1 MERKKGALW
10 GRHTMTALDVVFRY
24 GRTPGP
30 VELQAINN
38 MRAVYGIRR
47 VHFEENDHT
56 IRVEFDAS
64 RLIKAEVATLLRY
77 AGVELK
83 EKASLRGD

>member
-1 MERKKGALW
+1 
-10 GRHTMTALDVVFRY
+10 MTPLDVVFRY

-30 VELQAINN
+30 LELQAISD

-47 VHFEENDHT
+47 VQFYENDHT

-64 RLIKAEVATLLRY
+64 RLTEAEVATLLRY

-83 EKASLRGD
+83 EKVELVR

>member
-1 MERKKGALW
+1 
-10 GRHTMTALDVVFRY
+10 MTPVDVVFRY

-30 VELQAINN
+30 LEVQAINT

-47 VHFEENDHT
+47 VHFDENDHT

-64 RLIKAEVATLLRY
+64 RLTEAEVATLLRY

-83 EKASLRGD
+83 EKAELGR

>member
-1 MERKKGALW
+1 
-10 GRHTMTALDVVFRY
+10 MTPLDVVFRY

-30 VELQAINN
+30 LELQAINN
-38 MRAVYGIRR
+38 MHAVYGIRR
-47 VHFEENDHT
+47 VQFYENDHT

-64 RLIKAEVATLLRY
+64 RLTEAEVATLLRY

-83 EKASLRGD
+83 EKVELVR

>member
-1 MERKKGALW
+1 
-10 GRHTMTALDVVFRY
+10 MTPLDVVFRY

-30 VELQAINN
+30 LELQAINN
-38 MRAVYGIRR
+38 MRAVYGICR
-47 VHFEENDHT
+47 VHLDENGHT
-56 IRVEFDAS
+56 IRVEYDAS
-64 RLIKAEVATLLRY
+64 RLTEAVVATLLRY

>member
-1 MERKKGALW
+1 
-10 GRHTMTALDVVFRY
+10 MTPLDVVFRY

-30 VELQAINN
+30 LELQAINN

-47 VHFEENDHT
+47 VHFDENNHT
-56 IRVEFDAS
+56 IRVEIAEYDAS
-64 RLIKAEVATLLRY
+64 RLTEDVVATLLRY
-77 AGVELK
+77 AGVQELK

>member
-1 MERKKGALW
+1 
-10 GRHTMTALDVVFRY
+10 MTPLDVVFRY

-30 VELQAINN
+30 LELQAIND

-47 VHFEENDHT
+47 VQFYENDHT

-64 RLIKAEVATLLRY
+64 RLTGAEVATLLRY

-83 EKASLRGD
+83 EKVELVR

>member
-1 MERKKGALW
+1 MPSSVTAALPARW
-10 GRHTMTALDVVFRY
+10 SWQG
-24 GRTPGP
+24 
-30 VELQAINN
+30 INN

-47 VHFEENDHT
+47 VQFYENDHT

-64 RLIKAEVATLLRY
+64 RLAEAEVATLLRY

-83 EKASLRGD
+83 EKVELVR